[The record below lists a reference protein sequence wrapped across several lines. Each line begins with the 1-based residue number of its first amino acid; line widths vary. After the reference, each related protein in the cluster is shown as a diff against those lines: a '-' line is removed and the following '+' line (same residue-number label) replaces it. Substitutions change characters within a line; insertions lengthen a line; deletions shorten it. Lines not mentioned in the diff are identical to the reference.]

1 MTAQSYSLASVLGG
15 SGGELPKLDLS
26 GVTAAISATTGQ
38 DGGPIA
44 DAVTSGLNQV
54 MTMELGNVLGKAWAG
69 SAQVKAALTATKD
82 KADAVA
88 FVPLAPHR
96 ITTTHKPR
104 VELMMAGMKI
114 APLPFDVV
122 LAMDLKGV
130 ELEIRGGHIVS
141 ARAGILVGEGAIHFS
156 GSPILKAQSPPL
168 PLPGQL
174 KFAKQTPIAPEA
186 ASSNAAPKA

>member
-1 MTAQSYSLASVLGG
+1 MTTQSYSLSSVLGG
-15 SGGELPKLDLS
+15 SGGALPKLDLS

-38 DGGPIA
+38 DAGPIG

-69 SAQVKAALTATKD
+69 SAQVKAALAATKN
-82 KADAVA
+82 KPEAVA

-130 ELEIRGGHIVS
+130 ELEISGGRIVS

-156 GSPILKAQSPPL
+156 GSPILKAQTPPL

-174 KFAKQTPIAPEA
+174 KFALEAPVLAEGASTAPAPQT
-186 ASSNAAPKA
+186 